1 MGSWFT
7 LLSRVGRTTSRTG
20 AGRSSTRRRCSVCR
34 SATTRIR
41 GRRRRG
47 LPEEAREQIRTAY
60 EAAGMAGKARVAASV
75 S

>member
-1 MGSWFT
+1 MP
-7 LLSRVGRTTSRTG
+7 RPPQAR
-20 AGRSSTRRRCSVCR
+20 
-34 SATTRIR
+34 
-41 GRRRRG
+41 